1 MEKIQIDAQWFE
13 GHCIALPK
21 STLLLIRGRRG
32 VLGCGYFRVETADRT
47 GDALA
52 VVTGVKSCA
61 EMLTAEVRQVS
72 AAAAALGVRPGM
84 SGREALLR
92 MG

>member
-1 MEKIQIDAQWFE
+1 METIQIESSLFE
-13 GHCIALPK
+13 GYSIALPK

-52 VVTGVKSCA
+52 VVTGVKSCE
-61 EMLTAEVRQVS
+61 EMLAAEVRQVS
-72 AAAAALGVRPGM
+72 AAAAALGVRPGI
-84 SGREALLR
+84 SGREALLL

>member
-1 MEKIQIDAQWFE
+1 MFE
-13 GHCIALPK
+13 GYSIVLPK
-21 STLLLIRGRRG
+21 STLLLIRGQHG

-52 VVTGVKSCA
+52 VVTGVKSCD

-72 AAAAALGVRPGM
+72 AAAAELGVRPGM